1 MQNLRKNKNKKLK
14 KTLNW
19 KIAIVL
25 MIASAHEEAN
35 QVKFFQDY
43 ILTYLYE

>member
-1 MQNLRKNKNKKLK
+1 MKNKNK
-14 KTLNW
+14 LNW

-25 MIASAHEEAN
+25 MIASAHKEAN
-35 QVKFFQDY
+35 KVKFLQDY